1 MRGVRP
7 VSNPINYDLLE
18 EYESLDGYK
27 ILLSHH
33 PEYWSLES
41 PFLSQKKIN
50 LVLAGHAHGGQIKI
64 GNQGLYASG
73 QGWFPQYTS
82 GIHRG
87 QYGSMIISRGLSN
100 PVKVTRIFNNP
111 EIVSVQIK
119 RINDNGGFYERHYSR
134 WRSRNSPLPAHNG
147 YK

>member
-1 MRGVRP
+1 M
-7 VSNPINYDLLE
+7 
-18 EYESLDGYK
+18 
-27 ILLSHH
+27 
-33 PEYWSLES
+33 
-41 PFLSQKKIN
+41 
-50 LVLAGHAHGGQIKI
+50 AGHAHGGQIRI

-82 GIHRG
+82 GIHRE

-100 PVKVTRIFNNP
+100 PVKVPRIFNNP

-134 WRSRNSPLPAHNG
+134 WRIRHQVISVNLSHIKTTAARL
-147 YK
+147 